1 MRPNW
6 NATDVK
12 SIEKAL
18 VRVLRDNLYGG
29 KELVL
34 IEPFN
39 GPRPKVSYASV
50 MMVSCRSE
58 LHEVYDY
65 EERDG
70 DELWEGVKG
79 ERYCRLRIQFFN
91 TGSRQKAVDCQN
103 LLHST
108 NRNFDMAPITGFGEV
123 GEFQDITAEYLG
135 KLEERTTL
143 TVELYAN
150 MSAEYLSNSIEVV
163 KGDIV
168 HDGGRP
174 QPYQAGGDSC
184 KLTFGRNEGKI

>member
-1 MRPNW
+1 MREDW

-12 SIEKAL
+12 SVEKAL

-29 KELVL
+29 EELVL

-39 GPRPKVSYASV
+39 GPRPKVGYASV
-50 MMVSCRSE
+50 MMISCRSE
-58 LHEVYDY
+58 QHEVYEY
-65 EERDG
+65 EERDN

-79 ERYCRLRIQFFN
+79 ERYCRVRLQFFN

-103 LLHST
+103 LLRST

-123 GEFQDITAEYLG
+123 GEFQDITMEYLG
-135 KLEERTTL
+135 KQEERTTM

-150 MSAEYLSNSIEVV
+150 MSAEYLSNNIEVV
-163 KGDIV
+163 KGDII
-168 HDGGRP
+168 HGGKEP
-174 QPYQAGGDSC
+174 LPYRTDSDAC
-184 KLTFGRNEGKI
+184 KLTFHR